1 MLGSL
6 AGNSTYKTHTYLQDT
21 SQQIPAAGVLTAFN
35 ESAKECLTWQ
45 ERPATPPEIKKY
57 RQSAIHEPSKTV
69 RHFGV
74 ADDPVPA
81 GPYGRKSVYAETA
94 EQNMKAY
101 PQSEIA
107 QWRQERSED
116 IYARYA

>member
-1 MLGSL
+1 MLGSV
-6 AGNSTYKTHTYLQDT
+6 AGSSTYKTHTYLQDT
-21 SQQIPAAGVLTAFN
+21 SQQIRAAGVLTAFN

-45 ERPATPPEIKKY
+45 ERPITPPEIKKY
-57 RQSAIHEPSKTV
+57 RQSVIHEPSKTV

-107 QWRQERSED
+107 QWKQERSED
-116 IYARYA
+116 VYAR